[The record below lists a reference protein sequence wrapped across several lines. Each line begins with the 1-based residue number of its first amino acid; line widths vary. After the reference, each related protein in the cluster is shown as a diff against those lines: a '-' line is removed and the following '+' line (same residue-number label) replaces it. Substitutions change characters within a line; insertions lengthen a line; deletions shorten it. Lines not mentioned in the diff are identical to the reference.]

1 MKGKHPLQFFVSLLC
16 FWDISVCLIC
26 KLNILTSHLHNDL
39 LQKVIYFVINKR
51 NNLEIYMFGVVGETH
66 AHDSF
71 ELTWCDNIIDMLP
84 CPIRTSCTC
93 DVNMFNFHIKQ
104 TEISQK
110 RSKKTKNCKGC
121 YFVILRLLSKKTNLI
136 SVSKAH

>member
-71 ELTWCDNIIDMLP
+71 ELIWFDN
-84 CPIRTSCTC
+84 
-93 DVNMFNFHIKQ
+93 
-104 TEISQK
+104 
-110 RSKKTKNCKGC
+110 SKD
-121 YFVILRLLSKKTNLI
+121 I
-136 SVSKAH
+136 